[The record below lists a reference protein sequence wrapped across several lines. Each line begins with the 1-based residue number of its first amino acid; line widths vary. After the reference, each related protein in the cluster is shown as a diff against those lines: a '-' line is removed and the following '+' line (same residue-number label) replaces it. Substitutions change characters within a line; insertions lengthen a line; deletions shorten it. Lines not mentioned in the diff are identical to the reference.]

1 MMDRYYTINVLGYVM
16 GASSLLG
23 IIQYSDLPLIVWILI
38 GVVGVGAMVVSNSK
52 YRDQKHLLVDSINFL
67 VIALVIYLLPNSWGF
82 YLNVITAILVIVLF
96 AVKRWY
102 LGRLR

>member
-23 IIQYSDLPLIVWILI
+23 IIQYSDLSLIVWILI

-52 YRDQKHLLVDSINFL
+52 YSD
-67 VIALVIYLLPNSWGF
+67 
-82 YLNVITAILVIVLF
+82 
-96 AVKRWY
+96 
-102 LGRLR
+102 